1 MLAVSTKK
9 RKEIFDTD
17 TPIQE
22 LFTFSPFGLCCRQ
35 CKTNASIKMEERSL
49 VEHVRKHGLDSRIS
63 TIRSLL
69 AKYKALLEN
78 ARALGTIHPFLSDD
92 KIYIGFSCACGQTF
106 YSRKDSALRHC
117 TRSGCDSSKLQKV
130 ELFKLCCGR
139 YVSEAQVTSF
149 FNEAPRITQQ
159 FDYCQVRAV
168 LLPFLPSREKQDHTY
183 THMYTPIIACCG
195 SQQDFVRKIKND
207 FVLIHSL
214 PSPSVESVLI
224 KIHMQA
230 ENWLLKFAQ
239 KNILMV
245 PGNLRAG
252 LQTFEGGEVDD
263 VSQRSTYTM
272 QHDPTSLLS

>member
-1 MLAVSTKK
+1 MLRSAPVAFITTKIGASLVVSCWKTHHIPSSALSPSLSPSLGHYARRLNQK
-9 RKEIFDTD
+9 RKEIFDTV

-159 FDYCQVRAV
+159 FDYCQVKAV
-168 LLPFLPSREKQDHTY
+168 LLP
-183 THMYTPIIACCG
+183 
-195 SQQDFVRKIKND
+195 
-207 FVLIHSL
+207 
-214 PSPSVESVLI
+214 
-224 KIHMQA
+224 
-230 ENWLLKFAQ
+230 
-239 KNILMV
+239 
-245 PGNLRAG
+245 
-252 LQTFEGGEVDD
+252 
-263 VSQRSTYTM
+263 
-272 QHDPTSLLS
+272 